1 MNVPHYFQST
11 TLKIQM
17 NMKTKSIILSGLLL
31 ATLGAT
37 TTSCEDM
44 FTAENEI
51 LTTDL
56 APKDSIYQVMGIVNR
71 IQKLADRTVLLGELR
86 ADLSSI
92 TSVANTDLQEMAN
105 NNVSLDNAYNQ
116 ITDYYSVINSCNIY
130 LGYVDS
136 LLVTH
141 NKLFF
146 EKEIVATKVFRAWTY
161 LELAK
166 IYGTV
171 PFVTEPVVTAN
182 AAEEI
187 VKAKDK
193 YADMKTI
200 CDFLIADLEPYT
212 SRIIYSPNYGT
223 INEFASSKFFIP
235 VRVMLAEL
243 YLWRGSYTNS
253 QADYLKSAVHFHDH
267 FNFRGKE
274 VTTNIYSAQFS
285 SNTFSGTFSDYLNLW
300 NGGKNGASEDVAI
313 IPLDT
318 CAYDGIYSDLASLF
332 CSQNKNNYYPSIIP
346 SERILEISQ
355 AQVYAYH
362 EIQPQSGK
370 DTVYYSTSKLVWEDE
385 YQKGD
390 LRLTSVYQRTSVN
403 DRYNANYNKDR
414 TAIQKHLPT
423 NNSITG
429 GADMRKFTL
438 AYSRTGILY
447 LHFAEALNRA
457 GFPETAFA
465 VLKYGLSST
474 VMNNRDIISQD
485 EFDRLEAVP
494 TSMMGNLTLW
504 DPDVFV
510 TREIQQSGVSVSQ
523 IGIHSRG
530 SGDSEY
536 NELYILPTDS
546 TGMVALPVMPENAT
560 AEDSLNYQIAYD
572 AAIAANEAWLTSDEV
587 RTKRIA
593 AVNELILEEEALE
606 GMFEGTRFYDL
617 MRYSMATGNDA
628 YLGERVSE
636 RNGKDNVDAALKSA
650 LSTRAG
656 WYLPMPER

>member
-1 MNVPHYFQST
+1 
-11 TLKIQM
+11 M
-17 NMKTKSIILSGLLL
+17 NMKTKSIILSGMLL

-44 FTAENEI
+44 FTSENEI

-56 APKDSIYQVMGIVNR
+56 APRDSIYQVMGIVNR
-71 IQKLADRTVLLGELR
+71 IQSLADRTVLLGELR
-86 ADLSSI
+86 ADLASI
-92 TSVANTDLQEMAN
+92 TSVANSDLQELAN
-105 NNVSLDNAYNQ
+105 NKVSLDNAYNK

-146 EKEIVATKVFRAWTY
+146 EKEIIATKVFRAWTY

-171 PFVTEPVVTAN
+171 PFVTEPVITAN

-193 YADMKTI
+193 FADMKTI
-200 CDFLIADLEPYT
+200 CDFLIADLEQHVA
-212 SRIIYSPNYGT
+212 RNLNSPNYGS
-223 INEFASSKFFIP
+223 INNFTSTKFFIP
-235 VRVMLAEL
+235 LRVMLAEL

-267 FNFRGKE
+267 FNYRGKE
-274 VTTNIYSAQFS
+274 VKTNVWAARYSS
-285 SNTFSGTFSDYLNLW
+285 STFTGYSSDYINLW
-300 NGGKNGASEDVAI
+300 NGDKAGGTEDVAV

-318 CAYDGIYSDLASLF
+318 CAFDGIYSDLASLF

-355 AQVYAYH
+355 AQVHAVH

-370 DTVYYSTSKLVWEDE
+370 DTVYYSTSKLIWEDE
-385 YQKGD
+385 YEKGD
-390 LRLTSVYQRTSVN
+390 LRLVSVYQRTTVN

-414 TAIQKHLPT
+414 TAIRKHLPT

-438 AYSRTGILY
+438 AYSRTGLLY

-465 VLKYGLSST
+465 VLKYGLSLT
-474 VMNNRDIISQD
+474 VLNNREIISQD
-485 EFDRLEAVP
+485 EYDRLEAVP

-510 TREIQQSGVSVSQ
+510 TREIQQSGVTVSQ

-530 SGDSEY
+530 SGASEY
-536 NELYILPTDS
+536 NEYYYLPTDS
-546 TGMVALPVMPENAT
+546 SGLMPLPVMPENAT
-560 AEDSLNYQIAYD
+560 AEDSLNYQTELDNVLAN
-572 AAIAANEAWLTSDEV
+572 NEAWLTSDEV
-587 RTKRIA
+587 RTKRIE
-593 AVNELILEEEALE
+593 AVNKLILEEEALE

-636 RNGKDNVDAALKSA
+636 RNGVENADPALKSA